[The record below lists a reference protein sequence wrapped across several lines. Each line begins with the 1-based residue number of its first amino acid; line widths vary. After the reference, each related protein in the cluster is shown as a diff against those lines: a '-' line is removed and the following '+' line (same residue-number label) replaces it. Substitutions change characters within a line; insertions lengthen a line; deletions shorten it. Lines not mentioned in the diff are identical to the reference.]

1 MKAGT
6 PTLRSF
12 NDCFPHRPPSTLSI
26 PFRFPSVL
34 PPSSS
39 TTHHWQITFADFL
52 VAIARDNGNGPADGA
67 AKGTPRK
74 RAPAAKK
81 TPKKIMKNDSDDDDE
96 PGSSF
101 DNTPSKKKGNLNKVQ
116 TGRIVKAS
124 PRSARAAAPAPGTF
138 AELSDDDDEI
148 VKEDSMND
156 GSDEYEVHGNGH
168 RNGHANGN
176 GYVDDDMNGYDYDD
190 QFIDAQEEA

>member
-1 MKAGT
+1 MARLLNDGTTASALEHVFRPIKKEGAAMKA
-6 PTLRSF
+6 
-12 NDCFPHRPPSTLSI
+12 
-26 PFRFPSVL
+26 
-34 PPSSS
+34 
-39 TTHHWQITFADFL
+39 
-52 VAIARDNGNGPADGA
+52 AIARDNGDGPADGA

-74 RAPAAKK
+74 RAPPAKK
-81 TPKKIMKNDSDDDDE
+81 TPKKIMKNDSGDDDDE

-116 TGRIVKAS
+116 TGRIAKAS

-138 AELSDDDDEI
+138 AELSDDDDEN
-148 VKEDSMND
+148 VKEESMND
-156 GSDEYEVHGNGH
+156 GSDEYEVHANGH